1 MPAYDYKCL
10 KCNETFTIY
19 ISLAEK
25 EKEGEIPKCP
35 KCGNTDVQRIYSP
48 FHAVTSKKS

>member
-1 MPAYDYKCL
+1 MPAYEYKCL

-19 ISLAEK
+19 SSIKGKSEEAV
-25 EKEGEIPKCP
+25 KCP
-35 KCGNTDVQRIYSP
+35 KCGNTNVQRIYSP